1 MAHGNKGYTLI
12 ELIIVLGIVAII
24 TTGALILPNRIT
36 MADTKKAAKSVDAV
50 LERLRLD
57 TMAKSTKS
65 YLHIYYYDNG
75 VYMKVSSEQ
84 NSALAELDSDSG
96 KKIGR
101 KMSIYYTENGGT
113 EKLLE
118 SGESIVI
125 SFNRSS
131 GAFSSN
137 YSSIKF
143 TYSDRSSVIQ
153 FVKETGRHE
162 VY

>member
-1 MAHGNKGYTLI
+1 MARGNKGYTLI
-12 ELIIVLGIVAII
+12 ELIIALGIVAII
-24 TTGALILPNRIT
+24 TTGALLLLNQIT
-36 MADTKKAAKSVDAV
+36 MADTKKAAKSVDVV
-50 LERLRLD
+50 LDKLRLD
-57 TMAKSTKS
+57 TMAKSSKS

-75 VYMKVSSEQ
+75 VYIKVSSEED
-84 NSALAELDSDSG
+84 SILADLDSDSG

-143 TYSDRSSVIQ
+143 TYSGRSSVLQCI
-153 FVKETGRHE
+153 KETGRHE
-162 VY
+162 VN

>member
-1 MAHGNKGYTLI
+1 MARRNKGYTMI
-12 ELIIVLGIVAII
+12 ELVTALGMVLII
-24 TTGALILPNRIT
+24 TTGSLILLNRIT
-36 MADTKKAAKSVDAV
+36 MADTKKAAKCVDVV
-50 LERLRLD
+50 LEKLRLD
-57 TMAKSTKS
+57 TMVKSSKS

-75 VYMKVSSEQ
+75 VYMKVSNEQ
-84 NSALAELDSDSG
+84 DCALADLDSDSG
-96 KKIGR
+96 KRIGR

-113 EKLLE
+113 EKLLA
-118 SGESIVI
+118 SDESIVI

-153 FVKETGRHE
+153 CIKETGRHE